1 MAKKNSGI
9 RLWLAEALEFTIGN
23 PNMEKQLPPP
33 IGPQPYSEK
42 PEKPSYL
49 F

>member
-1 MAKKNSGI
+1 MATTIKGL
-9 RLWLAEALEFTIGN
+9 RTWLAEALEFTIGATTDI
-23 PNMEKQLPPP
+23 KRQPPP

-42 PEKPSYL
+42 PEKVH